1 MKDRL
6 IAVFNTLKM
15 VETKGD
21 STLMLADCMRELV
34 QIINS
39 MPAEG
44 EVHE

>member
-21 STLMLADCMRELV
+21 STLMLADCMRELA